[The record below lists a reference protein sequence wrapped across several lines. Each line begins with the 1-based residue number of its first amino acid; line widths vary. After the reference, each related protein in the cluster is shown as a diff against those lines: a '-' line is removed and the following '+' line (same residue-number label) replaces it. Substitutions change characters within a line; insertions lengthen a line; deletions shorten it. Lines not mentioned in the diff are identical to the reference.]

1 MGDPSVLERRPL
13 GAAAYV
19 ARGVGV
25 IHDIGYDLPDLT
37 KDFWHGVSVR
47 AVKKDGATSRVFW
60 RTYVHIGAE
69 FPGL

>member
-1 MGDPSVLERRPL
+1 VLLLWRTP
-13 GAAAYV
+13 AMKTHNDCIS
-19 ARGVGV
+19 RGVGV